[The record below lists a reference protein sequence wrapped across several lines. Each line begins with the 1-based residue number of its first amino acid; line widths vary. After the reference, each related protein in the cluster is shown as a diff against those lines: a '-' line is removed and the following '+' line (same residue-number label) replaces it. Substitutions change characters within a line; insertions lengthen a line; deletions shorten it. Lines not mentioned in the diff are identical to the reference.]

1 MIAADR
7 VGTVPVEGGELTVAE
22 WGDPAAEPLL
32 AIHGITASHLAWLM
46 VAEHL
51 PERRIIAPDLRG
63 RGRSDT
69 LPGPYGMPRHASDLV
84 AVLDGLGLDRVQVTG
99 HSMGAFVA
107 VAMAAVA
114 PERVTDLVLVDGGMP
129 FADPPGGDVRAAVT
143 RSLGPALARLTMTF
157 PDREAYRA
165 FWAKTPA
172 FLGGLSPEATAYV
185 DYDLV
190 GEPPQLHAA
199 TAPAAVAQDSL
210 EFYGEQPAAL
220 LAAVRAPTRVL
231 TAPRGLQGETPGL
244 YSAAAVAG
252 WEARF
257 PFLRIREVPDVDHY
271 AILMSARGAAEV
283 VAEVRSA

>member
-46 VAEHL
+46 VAEQL

-63 RGRSDT
+63 RGRSDA

-107 VAMAAVA
+107 VAMAAAA

-143 RSLGPALARLTMTF
+143 RSLGPALARLTMTSF
-157 PDREAYRA
+157 
-165 FWAKTPA
+165 KK
-172 FLGGLSPEATAYV
+172 
-185 DYDLV
+185 
-190 GEPPQLHAA
+190 
-199 TAPAAVAQDSL
+199 
-210 EFYGEQPAAL
+210 
-220 LAAVRAPTRVL
+220 
-231 TAPRGLQGETPGL
+231 
-244 YSAAAVAG
+244 
-252 WEARF
+252 
-257 PFLRIREVPDVDHY
+257 
-271 AILMSARGAAEV
+271 
-283 VAEVRSA
+283 